1 MDATTTLPVHA
12 DKENAAPSAEDP
24 AEMRWK
30 GADGRAKLR
39 KVIKSDVES
48 ADAPAPR
55 VAVSA
60 PETLNDYER
69 EREVRRSL
77 FPIER
82 PDAHRPALGA
92 RRPFGLIPRR
102 NASRATNSCSRG

>member
-69 EREVRRSL
+69 EREVRRSPL
-77 FPIER
+77 S
-82 PDAHRPALGA
+82 HRETRRSPTRARA